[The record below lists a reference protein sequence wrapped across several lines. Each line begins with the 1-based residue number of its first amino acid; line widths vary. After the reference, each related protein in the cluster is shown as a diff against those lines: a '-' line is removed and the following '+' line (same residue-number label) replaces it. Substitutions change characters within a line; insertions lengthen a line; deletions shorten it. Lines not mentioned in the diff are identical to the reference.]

1 MPNFV
6 TGHPFTK
13 KLLISNR
20 GGLFFVC
27 VFSLNQVGLPYFLGT
42 VDILELYIVK
52 SKNVK
57 TPSLGEI
64 KTFRQQALLHW
75 VFREE
80 PTRQVSGAQMLAQGE
95 KNKFWLLC

>member
-1 MPNFV
+1 M
-6 TGHPFTK
+6 
-13 KLLISNR
+13 
-20 GGLFFVC
+20 C

-57 TPSLGEI
+57 TPSRGEI
-64 KTFRQQALLHW
+64 KTFTQQALLHW

-80 PTRQVSGAQMLAQGE
+80 PTRQVCGLWCADVVGAGREEIILVALFYKMVMSCSLE
-95 KNKFWLLC
+95 RVFILD